1 MYTAKDIREQ
11 RISFRDLTKEQFE
24 LLQAHFDKL
33 YPDKGYNNI
42 ELAGFEK
49 SRKYFGRFY
58 PTLDILGD
66 IAWLTSTEYA
76 EASYLDQPPN
86 HKSTKEIT
94 FEEFDFEE
102 ETEVQETILQEADRL
117 INGERAADYGDVTEN
132 FERITKGG
140 SVIFGVDITT
150 RQVAHF
156 MIWLKMCRDLNKP
169 KRDNIVDIAGY
180 AGCIEKLKK

>member
-11 RISFRDLTKEQFE
+11 RISFRDLTKEQCE
-24 LLQAHFDKL
+24 ILTAHFHKL
-33 YPDKGYNNI
+33 YPDDEYNI
-42 ELAGFEK
+42 HFQDLDL
-49 SRKYFGRFY
+49 RKENNFARFY
-58 PTLDILGD
+58 ECKDIQNPFKTMG
-66 IAWLTSTEYA
+66 IKYN
-76 EASYLDQPPN
+76 SYLSSLSEN
-86 HKSTKEIT
+86 IRSTKEIT

-102 ETEVQETILQEADRL
+102 QIEVQETILQEADRL

-132 FERITKGG
+132 FERIAKGG
-140 SVIFGVDITT
+140 SVIFGVDITA